1 VKRRRSARLGL
12 AATAVVL
19 GVAVAVVL
27 GVATTVAGCGGH
39 PAPQTTKTATQRF
52 TAILGHAPTG
62 AAATIATRGTLI
74 VGEDPQFAPQSSVD
88 SAGAWTGFDVDVAR
102 AIGAA
107 LGLKVEFRQ
116 FDWARMPSALA
127 AGRYD
132 VAISSIAADPRPS
145 AQLALSAPY
154 AYTTAQIVVR
164 TGGASLATLPELQ
177 GKTIGVTASTTFQQF
192 LEAANGVGVA
202 VYATDADSL
211 SDVADGTLA
220 GAMIADTTAMSETAG
235 GAGVS
240 AAGKG
245 FFFQPLACATLRG
258 QTDLVTVLNAGLR
271 TLHRDGTLR
280 RLSRHW
286 YRGLDVTVRPAG
298 VPSFSAALA
307 QLKAGTYPTG

>member
-1 VKRRRSARLGL
+1 MAVL
-12 AATAVVL
+12 AVAAAVVVP
-19 GVAVAVVL
+19 GV
-27 GVATTVAGCGGH
+27 VATTAGCGGH
-39 PAPQTTKTATQRF
+39 PAAQATKTATQSL

-62 AAATIATRGTLI
+62 AAATIATRGTLV

-102 AIGAA
+102 AIAAA

-132 VAISSIAADPRPS
+132 VAISSIPADPPPS
-145 AQLALSAPY
+145 SQLTMSAPY
-154 AYTTAQIVVR
+154 AYTTAQVVVP

-202 VYATDADSL
+202 VYATDADAL
-211 SDVADGTLA
+211 SDVADGTVA

-235 GAGVS
+235 GAGVY
-240 AAGKG
+240 AAGRG
-245 FFFQPLACATLRG
+245 FFFQPLAIATLRG

-271 TLHRDGTLR
+271 TLRRDGTLR

-286 YRGLDVTVRPAG
+286 YHGLDVSARPAG